1 MWECLNA
8 SCPPAV
14 AYTLPSCDVLSH
26 VQLLARFEQD
36 KLAPWEGTPVA
47 RRAMLR
53 YVQSAMA

>member
-1 MWECLNA
+1 MHLA
-8 SCPPAV
+8 PA
-14 AYTLPSCDVLSH
+14 AHATLHVISSPH